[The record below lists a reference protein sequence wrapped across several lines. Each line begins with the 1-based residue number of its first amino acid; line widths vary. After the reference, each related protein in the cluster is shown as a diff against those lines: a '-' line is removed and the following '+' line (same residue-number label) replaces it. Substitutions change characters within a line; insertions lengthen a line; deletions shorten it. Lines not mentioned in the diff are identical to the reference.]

1 MNAQIGQLE
10 RKTQNRVVAM
20 LVENLGYRYLGNW
33 QHRDGNSNIEEAI
46 LADYLRS
53 TGRYEGS
60 LITRAIAEL
69 KRAADNVTKSLYER
83 NRDVY
88 ELLRYGVKLSPGPD
102 KPTQTIW
109 LIDWANPENNHFG
122 VAEEVT
128 LPGAEFGKRPDIV
141 LYVNGI
147 ALGMLELKRSIV
159 EVGQGIRQLIS
170 SQRSE
175 FIQNFFSTMQLLA
188 AGNDTEGL
196 RYGTIETPQKYYLK
210 WREDSPITNPLD
222 RAITQLFSKDRFLE
236 IVHDFIVFDSGI
248 KKVPRHNQYF
258 GVKAAQEYVDRKK
271 GGIIW
276 HTQGSGKSLTMVWL
290 AKWILEH
297 DPAARVLIVTDRIEL
312 DKQIAA
318 VFKGVGET
326 IKQSRS
332 GQGLL
337 ADLNKTEERLMCSL
351 IHKFG
356 ASAGTDTTDSA
367 YTEYIKQIQES
378 VPSDF
383 EAKGNIFVFV
393 DECHRTQSG
402 KLHQA
407 MKTILP
413 DATFIGFT
421 GTPLLKK
428 DKATS
433 REVFGPYIHTYKF
446 DEAVADGVIVDL
458 RYEARDID
466 QRISSQEKIDAWF
479 ETHTRELTEVA
490 KARLKKRWGTMREI
504 LSSKDRLDQIAA
516 DIELDM
522 ATRPRLMDGHGNA
535 ILVAANIYEACVF
548 YERFSQGPLKGKCAI
563 VTSYRPHAG
572 DIATEDVGDGETLP
586 IRQFN
591 IYRQML
597 ADWFGEPADQV
608 MGKVDKFEEE
618 VIDLFINEPGRMRL
632 LIVVDRL
639 LTGFDAP
646 PATYLYID
654 KSMRDHGL
662 FQAICRVNRVDE
674 GKEYGYIIDY
684 KDLFDSL
691 TQAVS
696 DYTGGAFEDYEE
708 DDVKGLLQDRV
719 SGLRSDLLEALEE
732 VRVLVEPVEPPKG
745 TQEYIHYFCGPDP
758 DDRDAVA
765 SKTRRRLVLYR
776 SVGRLVRTFA
786 ELAPDYEK
794 AVFTLNEIEAIK
806 AEVATYE
813 AASAEVRL
821 ASGDYIDLKMYEP
834 AMRHLIDTYIK
845 AEETK
850 VLAAFD
856 DMTLVELIVDRGKA
870 AIDQL
875 PEGIKG
881 SKDATAEAIEG
892 NIRRLII
899 DETPVNPKYYEKMS
913 QLLDD
918 LIRQRRERRIEYE
931 EYLQRII
938 ELARQVKDPAVGGE
952 YPATINSP
960 GLRALYDSLGRDE
973 SLALKLNSR
982 VRETIQDGWRGHAVK
997 LRRIR
1002 NAVEETLDGCDE
1014 ALIEEI
1020 MELLKV
1026 HDEF

>member
-1 MNAQIGQLE
+1 MTDKIGQVE
-10 RKTQNRVVAM
+10 RRTQERIIRLFAEQ
-20 LVENLGYRYLGNW
+20 LSYAYLGNW
-33 QHRDGNSNIEEAI
+33 HHREGNSNIEPEL
-46 LADYLRS
+46 LAAYLRS
-53 TGRYEGS
+53 TGSYDDT
-60 LITRAIAEL
+60 LIARAIDQL
-69 KRAADNVTKSLYER
+69 RRAANDSTKTPYER

-88 ELLRYGVKLSPGPD
+88 EILRYGAKLPLGPD
-102 KPTQTIW
+102 QPTVTVW

-356 ASAGTDTTDSA
+356 ASAGTDTTASA